1 MMSDY
6 YVIHDFLNERNFD
19 NVDIFLQTPGGSG
32 ETVEEIVRILHK
44 KSQHVSFVI
53 AGEAKSAGTILALSG
68 HEILMTETGSLGPI
82 DAQVKLGRS
91 VISAFDYVE
100 WVDGKRKE
108 AAASGTLNQFDAT
121 IIAQITPGELSG
133 VLHSLKFAEDLV
145 VEWLPKY
152 KFKNWGKTEHRQIAV
167 TVEMKEVRA
176 REVVGQLI
184 NHAHWR
190 SHGRSIKIE
199 DLETL
204 LQIQKI
210 DADPK
215 LANIVY
221 RIHVVLRLLCD
232 STSIFKVF
240 MTADSKLFRQATAAA
255 SPFGIP
261 IPSAKDISII
271 RIDQACPK
279 CGTVHKVYAKTK
291 PDPRLD
297 DKAKKEGF
305 KPFPKD
311 GKIMCTCTQQIDI
324 MGLKNQIEAQTGLK
338 LII

>member
-1 MMSDY
+1 
-6 YVIHDFLNERNFD
+6 
-19 NVDIFLQTPGGSG
+19 
-32 ETVEEIVRILHK
+32 
-44 KSQHVSFVI
+44 
-53 AGEAKSAGTILALSG
+53 
-68 HEILMTETGSLGPI
+68 
-82 DAQVKLGRS
+82 
-91 VISAFDYVE
+91 
-100 WVDGKRKE
+100 
-108 AAASGTLNQFDAT
+108 
-121 IIAQITPGELSG
+121 
-133 VLHSLKFAEDLV
+133 LHSLKFAEDLV